1 MVLPILT
8 TGSIRIQYKY
18 EKYNTNTKILKYE
31 KYENTSR
38 KNKIL
43 LIILLIYMDFS
54 YLYCIIKGI

>member
-1 MVLPILT
+1 MVLPYDCPH
-8 TGSIRIQYKY
+8 GIRIQYKY